1 MLAKD
6 ASKEMYLSFT
16 KGPLRSMRA
25 SYSHSRESSGGTYN
39 PVTETTTGGSGGF
52 TSTLD
57 GTLREVRRRIVDGV
71 NITNDMSQLTVL
83 QRTVENVPEVNDK
96 VGDGNAVEYRVVAVN
111 KDPANVF
118 YHLILERAS

>member
-1 MLAKD
+1 MLAND
-6 ASKEMYLSFT
+6 ASKEMYLAFT

-25 SYSHSRESSGGTYN
+25 DYSHSRESQGGTYD
-39 PVTETTTGGSGGF
+39 PVTETRTGGSGGF
-52 TSTLD
+52 LSTLN
-57 GTLREVRRRIVDGV
+57 GILRKPQRKIVDGI

-83 QRTVENVPEVNDK
+83 QRTVENVPAINDM
-96 VGDGNAVEYRVVAVN
+96 VGDGDAVDYRVVRIL

>member
-1 MLAKD
+1 
-6 ASKEMYLSFT
+6 
-16 KGPLRSMRA
+16 MRT
-25 SYSHSRESSGGTYN
+25 SYSHSREDQGGTYN

-57 GTLREVRRRIVDGV
+57 GILRKPQRKIVDGV
-71 NITNDMSQLTVL
+71 DVTNDMSQLTVL